1 MSVTSISCVLTA
13 GNAEFQIANSTNF
26 NILNAG
32 SVNSFSVE
40 NFSEAQFVAVD
51 YFIHGNQGLL
61 VVPPKGLVNANFG
74 RRIPS
79 DKLTARIRSIGV
91 AADVFSQASGARHII
106 RSDAVVLP
114 LTPVFVL
121 IVAIDAGGS

>member
-13 GNAEFQIANSTNF
+13 GNPEFAIANSEIL

-32 SVNSFSVE
+32 SVNSFSIE
-40 NFSEAQFVAVD
+40 NFSETQFVAVD
-51 YFIHGNQGLL
+51 YYMHGNQGLL
-61 VVPPKGLVNANFG
+61 VVPPGGLVNANFG

-91 AADVFSQASGARHII
+91 AADVFSQASGARQLA
-106 RSDAVVLP
+106 RADAVIAP
-114 LTPVFVL
+114 LTTVNVL
-121 IVAIDAGGS
+121 VVAIDAGDS